1 MKVVITAK
9 STDPAVVASVRGA
22 TGLPLSKAKQL
33 LETGGVL
40 LEGEPVADDE
50 LPGQIRALLDALKRH
65 QVEPVIYELQDDAE
79 LSDAKPEDRITA
91 DAVERII
98 KRGELV
104 GEQQTRQSR
113 REAEQLKDKNN

>member
-79 LSDAKPEDRITA
+79 LGDAKPEDRITA